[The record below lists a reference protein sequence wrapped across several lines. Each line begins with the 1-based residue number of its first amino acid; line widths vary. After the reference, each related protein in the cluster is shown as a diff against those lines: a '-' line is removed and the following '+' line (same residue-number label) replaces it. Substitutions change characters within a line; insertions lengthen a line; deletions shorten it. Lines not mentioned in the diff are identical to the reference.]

1 MAKKVS
7 NSFDPDGPAT
17 ADTLFGLP
25 YTVENAKV
33 IALPVPWD
41 VTVSYQSGAA
51 KGPEAILNASVQVDL
66 FDEKIPNAWKTGIAM
81 EEMPAKWI
89 AKSKKL
95 RPKAEAYIDLFT
107 AGKADN
113 KKALEVLT

>member
-1 MAKKVS
+1 MTKKAS
-7 NSFDPDGPAT
+7 STFDPDGPAK

-66 FDEKIPNAWKTGIAM
+66 FDEKIPNAWKIGIAM
-81 EEMPAKWI
+81 EEMPDKWI
-89 AKSKKL
+89 KKSKKL
-95 RPKAEAYIDLFT
+95 RPKAETYIDMFT
-107 AGKADN
+107 NGKTDN
-113 KKALEVLT
+113 KKAQDV